1 MKPLLI
7 VGVLVGMATGV
18 VATAS
23 QVSQGAKAVEHIAL
37 VALVPTVTGWTRGE
51 VSGSRDELMGMSFS
65 RAETEYT
72 KGNVTVRLEIVDTAL
87 IPMMVMPFSM
97 AASGSLNEKSAEGYK
112 RGTTVNGSPGWEE
125 WTNDGKNGDVNVLVA
140 GRFLVHGS
148 GGDLP
153 GFEPIREI
161 MAAIPMARLAAL
173 K

>member
-1 MKPLLI
+1 MTTFMCVGLL
-7 VGVLVGMATGV
+7 MM
-18 VATAS
+18 S
-23 QVSQGAKAVEHIAL
+23 QVSQGAKAVDHSAL

-51 VSGSRDELMGMSFS
+51 VSGSRDEMMGMSFS
-65 RAETEYT
+65 RAEAEYT
-72 KGNVTVRLEIVDTAL
+72 KGNVTIRLEILDTAL

-148 GGDLP
+148 GSDLP

-161 MAAIPMARLAAL
+161 MAAVPMARVAAL